1 MAGTTASVV
10 TSRCYILFLIL
21 SHLLGCFHTRCS
33 CSFPQNDFVSVLCS
47 FHGKKK
53 KKKKLVNVIKFW
65 NSFMVDGKKKK
76 LVIWFL
82 PRSRKNLRKYDC
94 YCCCNFVVYLL
105 MLSSPPKQDS
115 RLIDR
120 WWWWQQSLET
130 IGKLFSV
137 LLISLYSYCKYGR
150 CLPRW
155 IRVCARCTTVWW
167 TTRSTGRSWRK
178 FMNVRQQG
186 R

>member
-1 MAGTTASVV
+1 M
-10 TSRCYILFLIL
+10 IL
-21 SHLLGCFHTRCS
+21 SPCCAHFMA
-33 CSFPQNDFVSVLCS
+33 
-47 FHGKKK
+47 K

-65 NSFMVDGKKKK
+65 NSFRVDGKKKK

-120 WWWWQQSLET
+120 WWWWQQSLES